1 MLFIFGI
8 FLGFFLGFVVVWALG
23 RFGFFEFKGTIK
35 VLRGG
40 HVVGGEVPEGLS
52 SEPFRL
58 FRLLQR
64 ESRFLDVIMED
75 MGGYSDEL
83 LGGAVRPVLVK
94 AREVL
99 LDYVSLVPVVDGNEG
114 EVIVVEVGFDA
125 DGVRLVGDV
134 SGSAPF
140 RGVLEHHGWRV
151 VGHKIPKAG
160 PGGVGLIIEQA
171 VVSVDGC

>member
-40 HVVGGEVPEGLS
+40 LVVGGEVPEGLS
-52 SEPFRL
+52 AEPFRL

-64 ESRFLDVIMED
+64 ESRFLDFIMED

-83 LGGAVRPVLVK
+83 VAGAVRPVLAKV
-94 AREVL
+94 REVL
-99 LDYVSLVPVVDGNEG
+99 LDYVSLVPVVGGKEG
-114 EVIVVEVGFDA
+114 EDIVVEVGFDA
-125 DGVRLVGDV
+125 DEVRLVGDV
-134 SGSAPF
+134 CGSAPF

-171 VVSVDGC
+171 VVCC